1 METKTLN
8 RLKLEINSFKGLIIA
23 NLLGAGLS
31 LAFSLAYG
39 VNKLVPMVAEGKLEP
54 MGLPYLGI
62 IVIGFA
68 FAISWI
74 VRSAELMDEHDDI
87 VEGLNK
93 TNAEDDDSITDVII
107 QNLAFHRQNQE
118 KIVQLALG
126 SRVTGVFLLLAAALQ
141 LNSVISGTFSFT
153 GILFYA
159 QWFALAANVAT
170 GLGALYVPTMLKRFT
185 DKWDARIKLSE
196 DASEKLDKILVS
208 E

>member
-1 METKTLN
+1 METGAFN
-8 RLKLEINSFKGLIIA
+8 RLKLEMNSFKGLIIA
-23 NLLGAGLS
+23 NLLGAALS

-39 VNKLVPMVAEGKLEP
+39 VNKLIPLVGQGKLEI

-62 IVIGFA
+62 IVVGFA

-87 VEGLNK
+87 VEELSK
-93 TNAEDDDSITDVII
+93 TSAEDDDAITGVII
-107 QNLAFHRQNQE
+107 QNLAFYRQNDE
-118 KIVQLALG
+118 KIMQLALG

-141 LNSVISGTFSFT
+141 LNSVISGTSPFT
-153 GILFYA
+153 GIMTFA
-159 QWFALAANVAT
+159 QWFALAANLVV
-170 GLGALYVPTMLKRFT
+170 GLSALYVPTLLERFT
-185 DKWDARIKLSE
+185 EKWGARIKLSE